1 MLSGSRPSSPLLLL
15 RVKRSRT
22 RLHSPQSQLPP
33 LPLVTRLLLYLQ
45 PELPG
50 RLPRDFITS
59 NFSGNQRGLLQS
71 AL

>member
-33 LPLVTRLLLYLQ
+33 LPLTCSQSYPDVFPGQPALHLPVLLDTVRLSLLVC
-45 PELPG
+45 
-50 RLPRDFITS
+50 
-59 NFSGNQRGLLQS
+59 
-71 AL
+71 